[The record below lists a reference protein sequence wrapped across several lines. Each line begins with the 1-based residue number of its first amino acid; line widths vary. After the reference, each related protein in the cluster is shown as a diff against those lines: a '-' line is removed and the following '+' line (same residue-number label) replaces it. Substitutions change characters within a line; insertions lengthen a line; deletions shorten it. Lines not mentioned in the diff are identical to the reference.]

1 MLHSTINDQGNCFD
15 VRDDAISEKINI
27 FTCFEVNL

>member
-15 VRDDAISEKINI
+15 VRDDAISEKNKY
-27 FTCFEVNL
+27 FYMF